1 MAKQV
6 VKQKVVKQKTVKI
19 RIPIDPLNPSIKTIT
34 PIVNGKSYQIEL
46 GKDVEIPENVYQVLI
61 NSGRI

>member
-6 VKQKVVKQKTVKI
+6 VKQKQKTVKI

>member
-1 MAKQV
+1 MVTKQTN
-6 VKQKVVKQKTVKI
+6 KQKTVKI

>member
-1 MAKQV
+1 MAKQ
-6 VKQKVVKQKTVKI
+6 VVKQKTVKI

>member
-6 VKQKVVKQKTVKI
+6 VKQKKVKI

>member
-1 MAKQV
+1 MATKQTN
-6 VKQKVVKQKTVKI
+6 KQKTVKI

>member
-1 MAKQV
+1 MATKQTNN
-6 VKQKVVKQKTVKI
+6 QKTVKI

>member
-1 MAKQV
+1 MATKQTN
-6 VKQKVVKQKTVKI
+6 KQKTVKI

-46 GKDVEIPENVYQVLI
+46 GKDVEIPENVYKVLI